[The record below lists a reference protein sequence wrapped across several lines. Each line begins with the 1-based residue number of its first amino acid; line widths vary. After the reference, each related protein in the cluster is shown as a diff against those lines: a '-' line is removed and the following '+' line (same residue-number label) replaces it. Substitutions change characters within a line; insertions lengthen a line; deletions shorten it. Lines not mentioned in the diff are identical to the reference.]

1 MLLEVFSYVGI
12 LHPALMALG
21 RQMVMVGQGSP
32 HAAPAPQA
40 PSLTGGSGAVGGG
53 TGDGRE
59 ARERLA
65 AKEERGRLAAN
76 QDGCQQSHT
85 VSLLYQG
92 IAAKAGDCSLKC
104 VWCRSVLFM
113 PYKM

>member
-1 MLLEVFSYVGI
+1 
-12 LHPALMALG
+12 MALG

-59 ARERLA
+59 ARERLV
-65 AKEERGRLAAN
+65 AKEEKGASSESGWLPTI
-76 QDGCQQSHT
+76 SHGK
-85 VSLLYQG
+85 SPLSR
-92 IAAKAGDCSLKC
+92 DRH
-104 VWCRSVLFM
+104 RSW
-113 PYKM
+113 P

>member
-65 AKEERGRLAAN
+65 AEEERGRLAAN
-76 QDGCQQSHT
+76 QDGCQ
-85 VSLLYQG
+85 
-92 IAAKAGDCSLKC
+92 
-104 VWCRSVLFM
+104 
-113 PYKM
+113 